1 MSININKSLNQLQT
15 AVGSLFIN
23 SVTDLIRGIRS
34 HKEDEA
40 QYINQAI
47 QEIKQNEI
55 SSQDKDIKVQA
66 IEKLTYVCSNLTI
79 LLTSWLTYLI
89 YLVANVGL
97 SYGLGIFSSYRMYLS
112 RQLDS
117 QTSWLP
123 CGLPIIF

>member
-15 AVGSLFIN
+15 AVGALFIN
-23 SVTDLIRGIRS
+23 SVTDLIRGIRA

-66 IEKLTYVCSNLTI
+66 IEKLTYVCYI
-79 LLTSWLTYLI
+79 MIKW
-89 YLVANVGL
+89 
-97 SYGLGIFSSYRMYLS
+97 
-112 RQLDS
+112 
-117 QTSWLP
+117 P
-123 CGLPIIF
+123 